1 MQIDPY
7 TRAEEARERLEK
19 WRAILSGANTG
30 RNKYT
35 DEILAELLG
44 SSAVATM
51 AELESF
57 MRDLVDSISS
67 AINDAHC
74 PITSLCSELHI
85 LHAHSK
91 FSSIQ
96 DLRINSRKYWSSRLE
111 ITRLHI
117 SNEIASLPRAA
128 DESPQ
133 PPLRG
138 STINIRSISE
148 VAEVF
153 CFPHKNSL
161 ISGHQQG
168 SLHKLHGQRNDFA
181 HATVPPLTLFPDPHK
196 AIVDTLNDINNILDV
211 LYTLAEEW
219 DSVIVQKLFLK
230 SSHRRILSNS
240 ADSNI

>member
-30 RNKYT
+30 RDKYT
-35 DEILAELLG
+35 DEMLAELLG
-44 SSAVATM
+44 SSSVATM

-67 AINDAHC
+67 AINDAHY
-74 PITSLCSELHI
+74 PVTSLCSELHI
-85 LHAHSK
+85 LHAHRK
-91 FSSIQ
+91 FASIQ
-96 DLRINSRKYWSSRLE
+96 DLKIHSRKYWSSRLE
-111 ITRLHI
+111 ITQLHT
-117 SNEIASLPRAA
+117 SNEIASLPGAA

-138 STINIRSISE
+138 STIDIRNISE

-153 CFPHKNSL
+153 CFPHKKSL

-168 SLHKLHGQRNDFA
+168 SLHKLHGHRNDFA
-181 HATVPPLTLFPDPHK
+181 HAIVPPLILFPDPHK

-211 LYTLAEEW
+211 LYTLAKEW
-219 DSVIVQKLFLK
+219 DSVIAQKLFLK
-230 SSHRRILSNS
+230 PSHR
-240 ADSNI
+240 